1 MIANTGSNDERA
13 EIPDHVPA
21 AMRCPF
27 NFYTSPG
34 LTPTPF
40 GDPQAVTSVLHNGPP
55 IFYSAANSKVGEGV
69 WVVVGAADQRRV
81 LQDTETFTSYRKIF
95 SGAIGEDWPL
105 IPLEIDPPEH
115 ARYRSL
121 LNPLLS
127 PSRVVA
133 MEPVVRERAA
143 TLIEGIKSRGSSS
156 DVMNDF
162 AFPFAVSVFLQFL
175 GLPLDRLMEFVGW
188 GQELTQGTAEQR
200 AGAVHKVIAFITDL
214 AVQRRRQRGDDF
226 MSFVVNA
233 RIDGRPLTDEEIRAM
248 GCLLFGA
255 GLDTVAAAIGFDLYH
270 LARHPEDQKLLR
282 DNPGKIQRASEELL
296 RAYATV
302 TPIRVATRDVDL
314 LGAPVKKGDL
324 ISCPTM
330 VANRDPLEFPDPD
343 RIDLDREVNRH
354 TAFAYGP
361 HRCLGSHLARREI
374 VIGLEE
380 WLSRIPQFEIRH
392 NTAPLTSGGYV
403 FAVKNLILDW
413 QR

>member
-1 MIANTGSNDERA
+1 MNADTGSHDERSKV
-13 EIPDHVPA
+13 PDHVPA

-40 GDPQAVTSVLHNGPP
+40 GDPQAVTSVLHKGPP
-55 IFYSAANSKVGEGV
+55 IFYSAGNSNVGEGV

-95 SGAIGEDWPL
+95 SGAIGQDWPL

-115 ARYRSL
+115 AVYRSL

-127 PSRVVA
+127 PRKVVA
-133 MEPVVRERAA
+133 MESVVRERAA
-143 TLIEGIKSRGSSS
+143 GLIEEIKSRGTSC
-156 DVMNDF
+156 DVLNDF

-175 GLPLDRLMEFVGW
+175 GLPLDRTMEFVGW
-188 GQELTQGTAEQR
+188 GQELTQGTPEQR

-214 AVQRRRQRGDDF
+214 AAQRRLQPGEDF

-233 RIDGRPLTDEEIRAM
+233 RIHGRLLTDEEIRAM

-255 GLDTVAAAIGFDLYH
+255 GLDTVAAALGFDLYH

-282 DNPGKIQRASEELL
+282 EHPEKIQRASEELL

-314 LGAPVKKGDL
+314 LGAPIKKGDL

-330 VANRDPLEFPDPD
+330 VANRDPREFPDPD

-354 TAFAYGP
+354 TTFAYGP
-361 HRCLGSHLARREI
+361 HRCQGSHLARREI

-380 WLSRIPQFEIRH
+380 WLSRIPHFEIRH
-392 NTAPLTSGGYV
+392 DTVPMTSGGYV
-403 FAVKNLILDW
+403 FAVKNLELEW